1 MKKIVYYKIF
11 ILINFFILKWKNSV
25 YFPQIAFEMV
35 SANLEQ
41 NEYNTLM
48 FFVIFKQIESE

>member
-25 YFPQIAFEMV
+25 YFSQIAFEMV